1 MCTGMIALVYGVIR
15 RSTSAGSRVRVSSTS
30 AGIGTPPT
38 AATADA
44 DAIQVYA
51 GTITSSPGPTP
62 IPCRPQISAAVPE
75 VTASARCVP
84 MWAAN
89 PCSSSSAFDGPGL
102 GP

>member
-1 MCTGMIALVYGVIR
+1 MCTGMIAFVYGVILR
-15 RSTSAGSRVRVSSTS
+15 ATSAGSRVSVSSTS
-30 AGIGTPPT
+30 ARTGMPPT
-38 AATADA
+38 AATAAA

-62 IPCRPQISAAVPE
+62 IPCRPQISAAVPD
-75 VTASARCVP
+75 VTATARAAP

-89 PCSSSSAFDGPGL
+89 AASSSATFDGPGL